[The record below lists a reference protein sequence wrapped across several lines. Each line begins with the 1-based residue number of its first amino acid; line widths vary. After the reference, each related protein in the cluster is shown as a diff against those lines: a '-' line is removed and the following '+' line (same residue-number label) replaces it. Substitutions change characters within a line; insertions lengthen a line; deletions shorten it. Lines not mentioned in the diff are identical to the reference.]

1 MVSQLL
7 SSLSMIFKKLNSLS
21 SPSYTNIQPLREHA
35 YALIFNDINKIVF
48 ASEEYKKYDLYLYL
62 YGVVKK

>member
-21 SPSYTNIQPLREHA
+21 STSYTNIQPLREHA
-35 YALIFNDINKIVF
+35 YAPIFNDINKIIFF
-48 ASEEYKKYDLYLYL
+48 AFEEHKNMT
-62 YGVVKK
+62 